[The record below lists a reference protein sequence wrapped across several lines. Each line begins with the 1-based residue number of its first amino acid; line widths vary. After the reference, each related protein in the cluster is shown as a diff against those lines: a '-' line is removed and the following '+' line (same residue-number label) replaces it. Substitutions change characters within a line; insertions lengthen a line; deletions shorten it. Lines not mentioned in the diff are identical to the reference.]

1 MSKLPPPN
9 SNAVEDS
16 TSVSLNRLK
25 EIIAE
30 RCILRGDKQWLVSPG
45 GKDNKWQLDLRE
57 ALLDPEA
64 LDLLTDLFWNRFT
77 RHLPFQLAGLEFAA
91 IPLVI
96 ALLLKARSRGLT
108 VNGFIIRKERKR
120 YGTGQ
125 AIEGHLTDDPIL
137 VVDDVMNSGSSL
149 DRVRVSLAGSGRT
162 ISGIFVIVNFRSQY
176 GRTWLSR
183 HGLEVSSLF
192 TLDDF
197 GLSCSRRQSK
207 PFSTFENVWNFK
219 SPKPN
224 HFHVVP
230 KSAPAVAGDKV
241 LFGSDCGTLWALLVL
256 SGEVAWS
263 FQVGN
268 AGRKG
273 IWSRAAISGDRVFF
287 GAYDGN
293 FYCLSLADGRQL
305 WRQCDADWIGSSP
318 VISSSDRLLWV
329 GLEYERPRGRGSVVA
344 LNLADGQKVWEFPVT
359 GYAHGTPAHSAKYGA
374 IAIGTND
381 HAVYLL
387 DALTGELRWRF
398 VTRGEVKEQPTF
410 DEDRDLLYVAG
421 FDGLIRALDI
431 SSGSQVWALSTSNI
445 IYSAP
450 LIVGTK
456 LLLTGTDKHLHVV
469 DLELRKHQ
477 TLDLGSK
484 SLSTP
489 VVIEENVFF
498 GTNGGLIWEFDPNTE
513 TLVGRHQLPDAVTN
527 RLAWCPQSN
536 LIFAL
541 TYMNQIFAFQRS
553 NLS

>member
-1 MSKLPPPN
+1 MSKSHAPN
-9 SNAVEDS
+9 SNSVEVS
-16 TSVSLNRLK
+16 TSVSLKRLK
-25 EIIAE
+25 EIITT
-30 RCILRGDKQWLVSPG
+30 RCILRGEKQWLVSPG
-45 GKDNKWQLDLRE
+45 GKDNRWQIDLRQ
-57 ALLDPEA
+57 ALLDPES
-64 LDLLTDLFWNRFT
+64 LNLLTDLFWDRFAG
-77 RHLPFQLAGLEFAA
+77 HLPFQIAGLEIAA

-120 YGTGQ
+120 YGTGKV
-125 AIEGHLTDDPIL
+125 IEGYLNDDPIL
-137 VVDDVMNSGSSL
+137 VVDDIMNSGSSL
-149 DRVRVSLAGSGRT
+149 ERVRVALGELGRT
-162 ISGIFVIVNFRSQY
+162 ISSIFVIINFRSQN
-176 GRTWLSR
+176 GRTWLSK

-197 GLSCSRRQSK
+197 RLSSSRQQAR
-207 PFSTFENVWNFK
+207 PYNTFKNIWNFK

-230 KSAPAVAGDKV
+230 KSAPVVAGDKV
-241 LFGSDCGTLWALLVL
+241 LFGSDCGTLWALATL
-256 SGEVAWS
+256 SGEVIWR
-263 FQVGN
+263 FQIWHP
-268 AGRKG
+268 GRKG
-273 IWSRAAISGDRVFF
+273 IWSRAAIYDERVFF

-293 FYCLSLADGRQL
+293 FYCLSLADGHQI
-305 WRQCDADWIGSSP
+305 WCQYDADWIGSSP
-318 VISSSDRLLWV
+318 VLSANDGFLWV

-344 LNLADGQKVWEFPVT
+344 LNLEDGRKVWEFPVS

-374 IAIGTND
+374 VAIGTND
-381 HAVYLL
+381 HAVYML
-387 DALTGELRWRF
+387 DAFTGELRWRF
-398 VTRGEVKEQPTF
+398 VTKGAVKEQPTF
-410 DEDRDLLYVAG
+410 DENRDLLYVTG

-431 SSGSQVWALSTSNI
+431 SSGSQVWAISTPNI

-450 LIVGTK
+450 LIVGPK
-456 LLLTGTDKHLHVV
+456 LLVTATDKRLHVI
-469 DLELRKHQ
+469 DLELRKHK

-489 VVIEENVFF
+489 VLIEGNVFF
-498 GTNGGLIWEFDPNTE
+498 GTNGGLIWEFEPITE

-527 RLAWCPQSN
+527 RLAWCPQSK